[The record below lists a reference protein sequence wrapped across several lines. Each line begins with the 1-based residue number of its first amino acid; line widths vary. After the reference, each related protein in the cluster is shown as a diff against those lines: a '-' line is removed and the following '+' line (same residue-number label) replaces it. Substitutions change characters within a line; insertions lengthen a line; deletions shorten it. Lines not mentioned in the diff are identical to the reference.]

1 MSVND
6 YEVLRRI
13 DEWVD
18 KGNEEQDPFNKFI
31 SYWVAFNAL
40 YCLRAKKENPT
51 IDETR
56 GDRKKAIQIKVLISN
71 RLDYIELYD
80 EIITLLNKLNN
91 FIPEKWS
98 DGDKKYIKDE
108 LRDALNKPNNEKIL
122 EYLLKMTYKTR
133 CNLMHGKKDYYNS
146 NQRALLE
153 TYNPILLK
161 LIIAGIAG
169 YKEKYDI
176 I

>member
-1 MSVND
+1 
-6 YEVLRRI
+6 
-13 DEWVD
+13 
-18 KGNEEQDPFNKFI
+18 
-31 SYWVAFNAL
+31 
-40 YCLRAKKENPT
+40 
-51 IDETR
+51 
-56 GDRKKAIQIKVLISN
+56 
-71 RLDYIELYD
+71 LYD